1 MEATAGSIVLMSL
14 DRSAPEPLRD
24 QLADLI
30 RGKIIDGTWPTRT
43 AIPSITTL
51 ASDYGVAVITVQK
64 AIAILKDEGLLFG
77 VPGKGTFV
85 AERDRS

>member
-1 MEATAGSIVLMSL
+1 MKAAAGSIMLMPL

-30 RGKIIDGTWPTRT
+30 RSKITDGTWPPRT

-85 AERDRS
+85 TERHRP

>member
-1 MEATAGSIVLMSL
+1 MLMAL
-14 DRSAPEPLRD
+14 DRTAPEPLRD

-30 RGKIIDGTWPTRT
+30 RRKISDGTWPPRT
-43 AIPSITTL
+43 AIPSITAL
-51 ASDYGVAVITVQK
+51 ASEYQVSVITVQK

-85 AERDRS
+85 SERPPAVSGT

>member
-1 MEATAGSIVLMSL
+1 M
-14 DRSAPEPLRD
+14 
-24 QLADLI
+24 
-30 RGKIIDGTWPTRT
+30 RT

-85 AERDRS
+85 TEGGPLMKLPGWTDSGLLPRGLQQADLPRSL